1 MNEGV
6 AMGPVTL
13 DRTPRTSPS
22 ALLSAPVQPPPAV
35 QTPYPQSSAAAV
47 PRHPAPSAE
56 RAGAGAVRPSLLA
69 GEELDAPDPHIF
81 RGTD

>member
-1 MNEGV
+1 
-6 AMGPVTL
+6 MGHVTL
-13 DRTPRTSPS
+13 DRTPRTSPT
-22 ALLSAPVQPPPAV
+22 ALLSAPAQPPPAV
-35 QTPYPQSSAAAV
+35 QAPHPPSSAISV
-47 PRHPAPSAE
+47 PRHPAPSVE

>member
-1 MNEGV
+1 ARGR
-6 AMGPVTL
+6 PW
-13 DRTPRTSPS
+13 PRPRSPWLHEI
-22 ALLSAPVQPPPAV
+22 APLLSAPVQPPPAV